1 MSKKSNN
8 LLSLTR
14 VTPKNKKTEKKSREI
29 SNIKRDNKRLDIL
42 ERTLHYW
49 NAMQQFRRERERNK
63 RYTFGRQWDDVVY
76 VDGKKM
82 TEAEYIRMQGNLPAK
97 NNLIRRLVKNV
108 LGVYRSQLKEPV
120 CLARDRTEQQ
130 YSETMTTILQ
140 YNMQLNRS
148 PELLA
153 RAMEEFLISG
163 LVVQR
168 KWFGPRRD
176 RVDCWTENIS
186 PADIIIDNNM
196 TDPRG
201 WDLSF
206 IAQIHDNSWGD
217 LCRYYAKSNSD
228 YERLKEI
235 YSYLGES
242 DIRSFANDFGY
253 SNDTYDFLTSTERN
267 RYRVIEVWC
276 KEQKARYRCHDYM
289 TGEYYKIEISD
300 YKREVE
306 DVNASR
312 IKQAEEVGMDINEVA
327 LIEATWFMDDYWYF
341 YHISPFGDVL
351 DEGETPYEHK
361 EHPFVFKAY
370 PLIDGEIHSF
380 VADVIDQQRYVNR
393 LIMMHDWI
401 LRASAKG
408 VLMVPEDSIPEGT
421 SIEDFAESWA
431 SFNGVI
437 IYKPSRSGATPHQ
450 VHSNSTNIGINELLN
465 VQLKF
470 FEDISGVNAA
480 LQGKPGF
487 SGESASHYAQQ
498 VDNATKSLLD
508 ILESFSGFVIDGA
521 YKDVKNIQ
529 QYYDRKRVLNIA
541 GVSASKIEKD
551 PIKILD
557 IEFDLQIAEST
568 SSPIYRDKIN
578 EDLLRFWQAQA
589 ISLEQVLQLGNFPF
603 ADELLQSIQAQK
615 QQVAQG
621 QIPEN
626 ISPALLQQIQSTA
639 NMGAVNRLSSAMA
652 Q

>member
-1 MSKKSNN
+1 MSNRNNN
-8 LLSLTR
+8 LLSLSR
-14 VTPKNKKTEKKSREI
+14 VAPKNKIKDKPRVKA
-29 SNIKRDNKRLDIL
+29 NIKCDNKRLDVL
-42 ERTLHYW
+42 ERTIHYW
-49 NAMQQFRRERERNK
+49 NAMQTFRRERERNK
-63 RYTFGRQWDDVVY
+63 RYTFGKQWDDVVY
-76 VDGKKM
+76 VNGRKM
-82 TEAEYIRMQGNLPAK
+82 TEAEYIKSQGNVPFK

-108 LGVYRSQLKEPV
+108 LGVYRSQMKEPV
-120 CLARDRTEQQ
+120 CLARDRAEQQ
-130 YSETMTTILQ
+130 YGETMTTILQ

-148 PELLA
+148 SELLA

-163 LVVQR
+163 IVVQR
-168 KWFGPRRD
+168 KWFGPRGD
-176 RVDCWTENIS
+176 RVDCWTENVS
-186 PADIIIDNNM
+186 PNNIIIDNNM
-196 TDPRG
+196 VDPRG

-217 LCRYYAKSNSD
+217 LCRYYAKSSAD
-228 YERLKEI
+228 YDKLKEI

-242 DIRSFANDFGY
+242 DLRSYASEFGY
-253 SNDTYDFLTSTERN
+253 SKETFDFLTSTERN
-267 RYRVIEVWC
+267 KYRVIEVWC
-276 KEQKARYRCHDYM
+276 KEQKPRYRCHDYM
-289 TGEYYKIEISD
+289 TGEYYKIEIED
-300 YKREVE
+300 FQKEVVE
-306 DVNASR
+306 VNAGR
-312 IKQAEEVGMDINEVA
+312 IRQAEAVGMSVDDVA
-327 LIEATWFMDDYWYF
+327 LIDATWFMDDYWYC
-341 YHISPFGDVL
+341 YHLSPFGDVL
-351 DEGETPYEHK
+351 NEEETPFEHK

-370 PLIDGEIHSF
+370 PMIDGEVHSF

-401 LRASAKG
+401 MRASAKG
-408 VLMVPEDSIPEGT
+408 VLMVPEDSIPEGM
-421 SIEDFAESWA
+421 SVEDFAESWA

-437 IYKPSRSGATPHQ
+437 VYKPSKSGREPHQ
-450 VHSNSTNIGINELLN
+450 VHSNSTNIGIGELLN
-465 VQLKF
+465 IQLKF

-529 QYYDRKRVLNIA
+529 QYYDSKRVLNIA
-541 GVSASKIEKD
+541 GAKASQIEKD
-551 PIKILD
+551 PVKILD

-578 EDLLRFWQAQA
+578 ESLMQFWQAQA

-615 QQVAQG
+615 QQAAQG

-626 ISPALLQQIQSTA
+626 ITPALLQQVQNSA
-639 NMGAVNRLSSAMA
+639 NMDAVNRLNSAMA
-652 Q
+652 R